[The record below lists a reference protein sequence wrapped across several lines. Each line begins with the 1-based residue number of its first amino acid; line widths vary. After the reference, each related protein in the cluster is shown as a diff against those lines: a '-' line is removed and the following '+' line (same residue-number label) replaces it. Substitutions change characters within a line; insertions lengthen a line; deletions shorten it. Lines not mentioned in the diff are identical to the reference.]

1 MMNCKLCP
9 TPMSTRK
16 IISVSDHSPLHNPT
30 MYHSNVG
37 VLQYSTHTRTD
48 IAFAINRLTQF
59 LAAPTD
65 EHWKLL
71 KCMFRYL
78 QGTLHL
84 GLHIQCNERVNLTA
98 FFMLVGCHAL
108 MTVSQLLV
116 IVFLGEILASCFSKN
131 QNVVARSS
139 KEAEYYALAH
149 VTAEITWMQSLF
161 KEITIPPTCASVTLC
176 GMCFSYFV

>member
-48 IAFAINRLTQF
+48 IAFVINRLTQF

-98 FFMLVGCHAL
+98 FFYVGR
-108 MTVSQLLV
+108 VSCPDDSLSIAGYCV
-116 IVFLGEILASCFSKN
+116 SWRNFSFMFL
-131 QNVVARSS
+131 
-139 KEAEYYALAH
+139 
-149 VTAEITWMQSLF
+149 
-161 KEITIPPTCASVTLC
+161 
-176 GMCFSYFV
+176 